1 MVTRKIKFDLETFV
15 RSAPQF
21 SYIAGRSTEDALRRV
36 FSHCAE
42 GRRLRTSHARN
53 PHQRFAGLK
62 IPAFQGGVQICLDL
76 ASAFDMVPHS
86 LVREALLEAGVEA
99 GPASLLLSWLSSCS
113 YDLHLSGLR
122 ANIVARRGVKQGCPA
137 SPLLFAACTV
147 LLARRIDL
155 RLGSSWVSE
164 HLTMFADDLH
174 LASLFHS
181 VAEFDLEC
189 QRLGAAITV
198 LRQHGLII
206 HPSKAQA
213 LLTCTGSQVKQTRQR
228 FVKPLTVPAEG
239 KGLRLRASGEDVLI
253 PLARSAD
260 YLGAVISYDCFSAQ
274 TLDKR
279 MAQGRTAQ
287 VQLRKVLNARK
298 GLLLTQRVL
307 LWRTT
312 VWPCLLYGL
321 GACGLTTAHLA
332 SLQTLALK
340 QLRALSNSPAHIH
353 HESDAALC
361 LRLGVPMPR
370 EALRRLHDRML
381 GSITACNPAASHRTS
396 PFGPSEST
404 LDAPEPS
411 EPLAGSALVAPFAA
425 IPTDPPVARAF
436 PCGLC
441 DRSFDTRK
449 SLKLHMARSH
459 QQQTATVVFN
469 RALHA
474 APAPLLTDQTAAAV
488 ISPVHDASAPLAAEV
503 VRQLEKGGAAGLA
516 QRSVLACTATNR
528 ALTLFSTFGTAP
540 PFGRLFFLLCIMG
553 LSSEQADQQMEEAFG
568 PILKSLQYK
577 RPAAPDTGAPSRDPK
592 AAKGKDGKGRGQ
604 KSDPKG
610 KGKGRGRSILGLQ
623 RWFRLATSGGGGRPR
638 SADVSPTIVEQADT
652 IAVLRQSTA
661 WVMWMQ
667 TSPPSLVPTL
677 TSTAALWKEK
687 VNDETS
693 ELYGLGLRV
702 ALIWALLRVLRST
715 LESPPAELLS
725 EARERKWIDQ
735 QGNWLYLRWNRAN
748 QALEPD
754 ENKQSMNQTDLITLL
769 RQTGTLADGETV
781 SRFAATRQ
789 LAESMEGVVTFKVDI
804 QFRSSRAH
812 QLYTN
817 LERLAGLAP
826 LNMLGLSF
834 RKESYKRS
842 NGIQKLAEWWLCWA
856 FVGFH
861 GSLLTRWTN
870 PSDQHDCAELLA
882 HLAERSDQAYLF
894 WAVLEPAALNDEVR
908 LTSGC
913 QPPPTLV
920 GDAHPGSH
928 RQLLDVSADR
938 QGLTDHSTECVATRD
953 SEVEDDAGTSVA
965 RPLTPDTALVEPHGD
980 SISSDPSAMPASS
993 STSHSAHSTSAP
1005 GSWCDVWNIDDDEV
1019 SHELCFDFGD
1029 CPPDPGADASAL
1041 ERIAY
1046 DICQADSCSMRQLF
1060 DLCLVLPGQTSAKR
1074 RRLSTSDGATGRCQR
1089 SFSVGAYAAGGTQG
1103 IQNNT
1108 RDYPWMTRLMTAL
1121 INGANPRHHYSSC
1134 TLLMNVMR
1142 NKHRDLAN
1150 EVGTSNLLLPCSR
1163 WRGGQVWVA
1172 DEQGS
1177 VHLDGRSGAGCL
1189 RSVQLPYLMLDP
1201 RLAHATFPWSC
1212 GDRILIV
1219 AHHAKGLQALTP
1231 ADRALLEW
1239 AGFHCLIPG

>member
-1 MVTRKIKFDLETFV
+1 MVMRKIKFDLETFV

-21 SYIAGRSTEDALRRV
+21 SYIAGRSTEDALRPV

-228 FVKPLTVPAEG
+228 FVKPLTAPAEG

-361 LRLGVPMPR
+361 LRLGDLSLPATLPLT
-370 EALRRLHDRML
+370 AL
-381 GSITACNPAASHRTS
+381 P
-396 PFGPSEST
+396 PPGPSEST

-474 APAPLLTDQTAAAV
+474 
-488 ISPVHDASAPLAAEV
+488 DASAPLAAEV

-610 KGKGRGRSILGLQ
+610 KGKGRGRG
-623 RWFRLATSGGGGRPR
+623 RAGRPPEESQAPFWGS
-638 SADVSPTIVEQADT
+638 SAGFGWQQAEEEAVPDLQMCRLMARTIVEQADT

-677 TSTAALWKEK
+677 TSTAALWKE
-687 VNDETS
+687 TS

-725 EARERKWIDQ
+725 EACERKWIDQ

-804 QFRSSRAH
+804 QFRSPRAH

-842 NGIQKLAEWWLCWA
+842 NGIQKLAEWWNLCYMNALFRCLCWA
-856 FVGFH
+856 LVGFH
-861 GSLLTRWTN
+861 GWEQATSRLGVAAVRSLSLRNAPTCPFDLRGWRSLLTRWTN

-882 HLAERSDQAYLF
+882 HLAERFRSNLLFGVWEARILEAGVFGVVDTGSCDCTIGLDPPARANADLQALIGAWSTQHSMHALRYPPQVLTLRIARYRQTPTGATVKNHCSVAWSHFISVPAFSDDALGITHLRYRICAVIYHAGAALTSGHYTCLIMADVQAWFCDDGAMPVPQACSGSGFEFRSDQAYLF

-920 GDAHPGSH
+920 A
-928 RQLLDVSADR
+928 
-938 QGLTDHSTECVATRD
+938 
-953 SEVEDDAGTSVA
+953 
-965 RPLTPDTALVEPHGD
+965 
-980 SISSDPSAMPASS
+980 
-993 STSHSAHSTSAP
+993 
-1005 GSWCDVWNIDDDEV
+1005 
-1019 SHELCFDFGD
+1019 
-1029 CPPDPGADASAL
+1029 
-1041 ERIAY
+1041 
-1046 DICQADSCSMRQLF
+1046 
-1060 DLCLVLPGQTSAKR
+1060 
-1074 RRLSTSDGATGRCQR
+1074 
-1089 SFSVGAYAAGGTQG
+1089 
-1103 IQNNT
+1103 
-1108 RDYPWMTRLMTAL
+1108 
-1121 INGANPRHHYSSC
+1121 
-1134 TLLMNVMR
+1134 
-1142 NKHRDLAN
+1142 
-1150 EVGTSNLLLPCSR
+1150 
-1163 WRGGQVWVA
+1163 
-1172 DEQGS
+1172 
-1177 VHLDGRSGAGCL
+1177 
-1189 RSVQLPYLMLDP
+1189 
-1201 RLAHATFPWSC
+1201 
-1212 GDRILIV
+1212 
-1219 AHHAKGLQALTP
+1219 
-1231 ADRALLEW
+1231 
-1239 AGFHCLIPG
+1239 